1 MWCNSWLTWFLDKCK
16 ITWQRKCYWTLIPLY
31 LTDDVIT
38 AHSPYR
44 GDPSPGCC
52 SRSEPRASDNWK
64 GFCWVAAPETIII
77 RVLPLLDYSREYNI
91 YCTHSPRLAQAPQS
105 DSNCGRR
112 TNVLV
117 IIKIILC
124 KCLPGNWLIFI
135 IELLSSFNIR
145 RGFSHQ
151 RFHSDAL
158 ISFDSES
165 DLCLGSSLPIWILML
180 SHHLDYH

>member
-1 MWCNSWLTWFLDKCK
+1 MTWFLHLPP
-16 ITWQRKCYWTLIPLY
+16 IEEI
-31 LTDDVIT
+31 
-38 AHSPYR
+38 
-44 GDPSPGCC
+44 
-52 SRSEPRASDNWK
+52 RAP
-64 GFCWVAAPETIII
+64 AAAVDQS
-77 RVLPLLDYSREYNI
+77 RVLQTIERVFAELQRQRQSLSESCHYWITTGNTTSPV
-91 YCTHSPRLAQAPQS
+91 YCTQAPRLAQAPQS

-124 KCLPGNWLIFI
+124 SLQMLTG
-135 IELLSSFNIR
+135 ELTHIYHWAAYQFFIR

-158 ISFDSES
+158 ISFDSQS